1 MHDDVSFFFKDH
13 LAALPLY
20 EAFEEKVFSEVE
32 DVRVKVQASQ
42 ISFYNR
48 HMFSCVSFLRV
59 RRRKELP
66 DPYVVVTF
74 GLGRRLSSSRI
85 AAAVE
90 PYPGRWT
97 HHVLISQPGELDGE
111 LLSWLR
117 EAYEFSESKR

>member
-97 HHVLISQPGELDGE
+97 HHVVVSRVEEMDDELMG
-111 LLSWLR
+111 WIR
-117 EAYEFSESKR
+117 EAAVFSSLK

>member
-1 MHDDVSFFFKDH
+1 M
-13 LAALPLY
+13 Y

-97 HHVLISQPGELDGE
+97 HHVVVSRVEEMDDELMG
-111 LLSWLR
+111 WIR
-117 EAYEFSESKR
+117 EAAVFSSLK